1 MNEDPEGISPGETT
15 GAEPRWRTP
24 ERSEMASAMDD
35 SPSENHRVK
44 RGGDRQAEGLVV
56 NAREEARTRTTEQS
70 EVVKWETLLA
80 RAGCGRQV
88 IAHARAVA
96 DLALQVAESPLVNR
110 DLVLA
115 GGMLHDVGRGETHGI
130 DHAQRGAALAR
141 SFSLDE
147 RVVYIIE
154 RHIGAG
160 MTADE
165 CSLERIIPRDCIPRT
180 VEEKIVANADNLVHG
195 NRQGTIEGTLE
206 GAFRLKKRIR
216 RRIYRLYLEMEC
228 FRS

>member
-1 MNEDPEGISPGETT
+1 MNEE
-15 GAEPRWRTP
+15 
-24 ERSEMASAMDD
+24 
-35 SPSENHRVK
+35 
-44 RGGDRQAEGLVV
+44 
-56 NAREEARTRTTEQS
+56 
-70 EVVKWETLLA
+70 WETLLA

-88 IAHARAVA
+88 IAHARAVT
-96 DLALQVAESPLVNR
+96 DLALRFTESPVVDL

-115 GGMLHDVGRGETHGI
+115 GAMLHDIGRGVTHGI

-141 SFSLDE
+141 SLALDE
-147 RVVYIIE
+147 NIVHIIE

-165 CSLERIIPRDCIPRT
+165 CSLEGLTPRDCIPKT

-195 NRQGTIEGTLE
+195 DRPGTIVETLQKGTH
-206 GAFRLKKRIR
+206 LKRRIR
-216 RRIYRLYLEMEC
+216 KRIYRLYMEMES